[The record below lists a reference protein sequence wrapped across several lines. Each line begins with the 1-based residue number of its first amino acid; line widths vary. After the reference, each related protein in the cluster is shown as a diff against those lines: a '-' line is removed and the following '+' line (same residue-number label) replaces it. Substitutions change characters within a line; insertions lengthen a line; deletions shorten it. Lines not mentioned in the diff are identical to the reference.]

1 MAGVGGASHVRQNVE
16 RSDCAIMPM
25 PPSPCLM
32 SISTFVTLPL
42 MRNCNLL
49 RLPKRQLECWEAIAL
64 LRLFFDSPMGAWR
77 GGCGAVARSPI
88 SCMSNTHPHTTTH
101 RSHLNILLFNFTCC
115 TIYIFFIARRF
126 KVTVVGAG
134 EKTNYGA
141 PPRARE
147 FGIFTRLSMKNIS
160 FYTYIL
166 HLHLTYNFA
175 CLLPLK
181 G

>member
-101 RSHLNILLFNFTCC
+101 RYTEQKRKAMKSTTLANTTHNKNNDFG
-115 TIYIFFIARRF
+115 TI
-126 KVTVVGAG
+126 
-134 EKTNYGA
+134 
-141 PPRARE
+141 RA
-147 FGIFTRLSMKNIS
+147 
-160 FYTYIL
+160 
-166 HLHLTYNFA
+166 
-175 CLLPLK
+175 
-181 G
+181 